1 MMIWGQFIF
10 LALVISFFGFKLSKL
25 ADQISTLTGL
35 GRNIVGLILLASV
48 TSLPELATGISAV
61 TVADNPNLAIGDIM
75 GSCCFNLATVVI
87 LDALYTKGSVYS
99 RSTRSHLLMCVLG
112 IMLIAFTGFMLAL
125 KNTSFVY
132 INHLSV
138 YTFIIP
144 FLYFFSVYEIY
155 RSEKEEEDSTEKGEG
170 KLAPVIFKFVFCSII
185 IVTCGIYLSKTA
197 DQIFL
202 HMKWNAAFVGT
213 LFVAMATSLPE
224 ISVTISALRMNATE
238 LAFSNLLGS
247 NIFNFLI
254 LAIDDLAF
262 KKGPLLKYADSS
274 HVVTAFSCL
283 MMTSLVAFALMKPPQ
298 KKIFN
303 MISGLSALIIFIYVL
318 NLIVSYNSLD

>member
-1 MMIWGQFIF
+1 
-10 LALVISFFGFKLSKL
+10 
-25 ADQISTLTGL
+25 
-35 GRNIVGLILLASV
+35 
-48 TSLPELATGISAV
+48 
-61 TVADNPNLAIGDIM
+61 
-75 GSCCFNLATVVI
+75 
-87 LDALYTKGSVYS
+87 
-99 RSTRSHLLMCVLG
+99 MCVLG

-155 RSEKEEEDSTEKGEG
+155 RSEKEEEDSTERGEVT
-170 KLAPVIFKFVFCSII
+170 LSPVIFKFIFCSII
-185 IVTCGIYLSKTA
+185 IVTCGIYLAKTA

-298 KKIFN
+298 KKILN

-318 NLIVSYNSLD
+318 NLIVSYKSLD